1 MAVTWTIVQ
10 LERQVSDDGIT
21 TAHWSASDSEIVD
34 EITHA
39 GNSYG
44 SCSLSPDST
53 SEDFIAYADVTEA
66 NVVAW
71 VKADLGD
78 TMVSEIEAG
87 IASQI
92 ALSKVPVSASGL
104 PW

>member
-1 MAVTWTIVQ
+1 MAVTWAILQ
-10 LERQVSDDGIT
+10 LERQVSDDGVT
-21 TAHWSASDSEIVD
+21 VAHWSASDSETVG

-39 GNSYG
+39 GNCYG
-44 SCSLSPDST
+44 SCNLSPDST
-53 SEDFIAYADVTEA
+53 SEDFITYADVTEA

-78 TMVSEIEAG
+78 TMVSETEAG

-92 ALSKVPVSASGL
+92 ALSKVPVSASGV